1 MVLFF
6 LNEKINSVR
15 KVIVK
20 IITRPGFPENSW
32 SVEKMEKVG
41 EMKLEERVIFRISS
55 IFYLEIFYCEIYMNY
70 KSR

>member
-6 LNEKINSVR
+6 LNEEINSVR

-55 IFYLEIFYCEIYMNY
+55 IFYLEIFIVKYI
-70 KSR
+70 

>member
-6 LNEKINSVR
+6 LNEEINSVR

-41 EMKLEERVIFRISS
+41 EMKLKERAM
-55 IFYLEIFYCEIYMNY
+55 E
-70 KSR
+70 

>member
-6 LNEKINSVR
+6 LNEEINSVR

-20 IITRPGFPENSW
+20 IITRPGFPENR

-41 EMKLEERVIFRISS
+41 EMKLE
-55 IFYLEIFYCEIYMNY
+55 
-70 KSR
+70 